1 MCHVVRIWTNPPLGL
16 SIGFHFSSSSQSN
29 ILSSPQFSPRKETT
43 FSSQFSSTSQ
53 IPRIPGLMLL
63 TNGLWE
69 LIDPLSGLSSLFPV
83 FWCFEEQLAI
93 SSCECFP
100 VVVFVQ
106 ITLFEQSWPYPF
118 VHFFCWFVDLFCFL
132 VLLLLFISPCLNSP
146 GLAEQLEGEAE
157 EGCEAREP
165 DTKTNLGIS
174 DFYKWRIA
182 WKIRYKTTRP
192 DWKNIFFYNKNSLIV
207 ADQWQML
214 NG

>member
-1 MCHVVRIWTNPPLGL
+1 
-16 SIGFHFSSSSQSN
+16 
-29 ILSSPQFSPRKETT
+29 
-43 FSSQFSSTSQ
+43 
-53 IPRIPGLMLL
+53 MLL

-93 SSCECFP
+93 SSCEYFLF
-100 VVVFVQ
+100 VVFVQ
-106 ITLFEQSWPYPF
+106 ITLFEQSWPCPF
-118 VHFFCWFVDLFCFL
+118 VHFFAGLLARDCFL
-132 VLLLLFISPCLNSP
+132 VFSLLFISPCLNSPGLAHRYIFFACFVGLWLFFLLLFISPCLNSP

-157 EGCEAREP
+157 EGGEAREA

-182 WKIRYKTTRP
+182 WKIWYKTTRP
-192 DWKNIFFYNKNSLIV
+192 DWKNIFFYNENSLIV
-207 ADQWQML
+207 ADQWQIL

>member
-1 MCHVVRIWTNPPLGL
+1 
-16 SIGFHFSSSSQSN
+16 
-29 ILSSPQFSPRKETT
+29 
-43 FSSQFSSTSQ
+43 
-53 IPRIPGLMLL
+53 MLL

-93 SSCECFP
+93 SSCECFL

-106 ITLFEQSWPYPF
+106 ITLFEQSWPCPF
-118 VHFFCWFVDLFCFL
+118 VHFFAG
-132 VLLLLFISPCLNSP
+132 LLFISPCLNSP
-146 GLAEQLEGEAE
+146 GLAEQLESEAE

-174 DFYKWRIA
+174 DFYKWKIA
-182 WKIRYKTTRP
+182 WKNWYKTTRP
-192 DWKNIFFYNKNSLIV
+192 DWKNIFFYDENSLIV